1 MRQLIPTGDRLRPV
15 EFAEAPQPVPGPHE
29 ALVKVEAFAPN
40 RGETFLLERP
50 ASGLLPGKDV
60 AGLVVQAAADGS
72 GPGIGTRVVGHP
84 PHGGW
89 AEYAAVPTHSLAV
102 LPDGVDSVRAAALP
116 LAGITALR
124 LLRTAGSLAGARVLL
139 TGASGGV
146 GHYVTEL
153 AAAAGAELT
162 VVTATPERGAR
173 LAELGASEV
182 VHEVA
187 DARGP
192 YDVVL
197 ESTGGPH
204 LPVAVSKVR
213 QGGLVVWFGQASRT
227 PATLD
232 FFELL
237 GGPERVTIRH
247 FHYAGA
253 PYGRDL
259 DALVRL
265 VERRRLHPEIGRTA
279 DWSETAD
286 VLVDLRERRVRGK
299 AVLTTGTARATT
311 GTART
316 TTGTPRTAEQP
327 TTTGATR

>member
-1 MRQLIPTGDRLRPV
+1 MTRPV
-15 EFAEAPQPVPGPHE
+15 DFTDVPPPAPEADE
-29 ALVKVEAFAPN
+29 ALIKVEAFAPN

-50 ASGLLPGKDV
+50 AAGLLPGKDI

-72 GPGIGTRVVGHP
+72 GPGVGTRAVGHP
-84 PHGGW
+84 PRGGW

-102 LPDGVDSVRAAALP
+102 LPHGIDSVRASALP

-124 LLRTAGSLAGARVLL
+124 LLRTVGSPAGRRILL

-153 AAAAGAELT
+153 AAAAGARLT
-162 VVTATPERGAR
+162 AVTATPERGKR
-173 LAELGASEV
+173 LAELGAAEV
-182 VHEVA
+182 VHDVA
-187 DARGP
+187 EAQGP
-192 YDVVL
+192 FDVVL

-213 QGGLVVWFGQASRT
+213 PGGLLIWFGQASRT

-237 GGPERVTIRH
+237 GGPEGVTIQH

-253 PYGRDL
+253 PYGPDL
-259 DALVRL
+259 AALVHL
-265 VERRRLHPEIGRTA
+265 VERGRLHPEIGRVA
-279 DWSETAD
+279 DWTEAAGT
-286 VLVDLRERRVRGK
+286 LVDLRERRIRGK
-299 AVLTTGTARATT
+299 AVLTTGAAR
-311 GTART
+311 
-316 TTGTPRTAEQP
+316 
-327 TTTGATR
+327 

>member
-1 MRQLIPTGDRLRPV
+1 MQRLIPTGDAARPV
-15 EFAEAPQPVPGPHE
+15 AFAEAPQPVPEPGE

-40 RGETFLLERP
+40 RGETFLLESPRP
-50 ASGLLPGKDV
+50 GLLPGKDI

-84 PHGGW
+84 AQGGW

-124 LLRTAGSLAGARVLL
+124 LLRTAGSPAGRRVLL

-153 AAAAGAELT
+153 AVAAGAELT
-162 VVTATPERGAR
+162 AVTATPARGRR
-173 LAELGASEV
+173 LAEMGATV

-187 DARGP
+187 AAQGP
-192 YDVVL
+192 FDVVL
-197 ESTGGPH
+197 ESTGGPD
-204 LPVAVSKVR
+204 LPLALSKAR
-213 QGGLVVWFGQASRT
+213 PGGLLVWFGQASRT
-227 PATLD
+227 PVTLD
-232 FFELL
+232 FFHLL

-253 PYGRDL
+253 PYGPDL
-259 DALVRL
+259 EALVSL
-265 VERRRLHPEIGRTA
+265 VERGRLHPEIGRTA
-279 DWSETAD
+279 DWSRTAGT
-286 VLVDLRERRVRGK
+286 LVDLRERRIRGK
-299 AVLTTGTARATT
+299 AVLLTGGAR
-311 GTART
+311 
-316 TTGTPRTAEQP
+316 
-327 TTTGATR
+327 